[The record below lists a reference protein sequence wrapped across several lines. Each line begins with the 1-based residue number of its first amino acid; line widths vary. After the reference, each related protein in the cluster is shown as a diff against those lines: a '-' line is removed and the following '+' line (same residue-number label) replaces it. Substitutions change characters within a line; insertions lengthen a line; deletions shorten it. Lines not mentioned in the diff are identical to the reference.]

1 MKLLL
6 LAILVTLTAPI
17 FANGNNDAFYIISGD
32 KHEVERFEPYTDL
45 RPQASVYY
53 FGLDVNPNAK
63 SHNEVAGEISQDYTN
78 TVSTR
83 PSVTVIGWSIG
94 AKFVGQLLEKF
105 DNIDKVI
112 LLDPMDGAP
121 PLTEAGPNYP
131 MYTNT
136 EVITTK
142 KVDVLIIQAGLGG
155 EKSLLGAL
163 LGIQCDYPHH
173 GEILFRRHLMQAD
186 DEVTHVVIEEAGHL
200 DLLQGPFDWQARLA
214 CKEGPSPEDS
224 LSKAVEEARKFLM

>member
-1 MKLLL
+1 MKLLF
-6 LAILVTLTAPI
+6 LAILVTWTAPI
-17 FANGNNDAFYIISGD
+17 FANGNNGAFYIISGD
-32 KHEVERFEPYTDL
+32 KHAVERFKPYTDL
-45 RPQASVYY
+45 RPQASIHY

-63 SHNEVAGEISQDYTN
+63 SHNEVAGEILKDYTN
-78 TVSTR
+78 TVSTL
-83 PSVTVIGWSIG
+83 PTATVIGWSIG

-121 PLTEAGPNYP
+121 PLTEAGPDYP

-136 EVITTK
+136 PVITIN

-155 EKSLLGAL
+155 EKTLLGAI

-173 GEILFRRHLMQAD
+173 GEILF
-186 DEVTHVVIEEAGHL
+186 EFISTYSI
-200 DLLQGPFDWQARLA
+200 F
-214 CKEGPSPEDS
+214 KNTPSQ
-224 LSKAVEEARKFLM
+224 RG